1 MKVSDLKLRLLN
13 RLRAAGKP
21 AIAAGIDLGTTK
33 SCLAYAQYDPQK
45 DTLECACVPFE
56 RFDGTR
62 SVAFPSAV
70 AQRGDERLFG
80 AEALALR
87 RTRGIL
93 PERNLFLETKN
104 LIGLRYTFKNAPE
117 GLRNPAEV
125 AATLMGHMRKT
136 ARGRVPRP
144 VLAPIVV
151 TVPASFHAAQREA
164 TVCAAEKAF
173 ECSREARAVRLLDEP
188 YAAFADLKYRDPGNA
203 SPLLREGANVLVFD
217 FGGGTCD
224 VAIFRIDSRNGGT
237 LGARLLATSRYH
249 RLGGGD
255 IDRAIVHDVLI
266 PQLLAQH
273 GIKAW
278 EVDWATRSRELE
290 RQLLD
295 VAEQL
300 KVALNLRLEEYR
312 TAGVEAP
319 KDLACTAVD
328 MQVECE
334 GKPVAFA
341 RPSLDV
347 AAFEKLLV
355 PFLDP
360 EPIPEAGD
368 EYVLRN
374 SVFAP
379 ILQALAR
386 ARLERDE
393 LTGVL
398 LCGSSSLLVLVQ
410 EALKKFLPGTRR
422 VMLGTPEDLQ
432 SAVARGAAIQAL
444 SLQVLGQ
451 PVIEPVCSADVSL
464 RLVEGEAVMAR
475 AGDAV
480 PNGSDAPILLR
491 PPRDCAQ
498 GGMEIAVEVLS
509 DGKRSAGVSLW
520 HLPAPVRADERLE
533 LQWRMD
539 ENQCV
544 ELTLSRPGD
553 ARTDS
558 FIQRFDAPIMHRDM
572 SQLVRCRML
581 EREERLRTDAIPR
594 SSFGDEYERHAR
606 DCAALGEY
614 QKALHYLGCALQEK
628 GETVTLLNLRGI
640 WREAIGDKQ
649 GARDSYERAGEASVP
664 KFNLGLMYYRGQHYQ
679 QALAQVEAA
688 IDMDNDRAYHV
699 LRGDILDKLGKHDQ
713 ARVEWQDAT
722 DGNPDLSSLPSFT
735 LGWMESAARKI
746 DNEALRKRIQEQRR
760 KFDAVAVTPASQ
772 QGELPARFEA
782 TQSRKSIGFVM

>member
-1 MKVSDLKLRLLN
+1 MKASDLKLRLLN

-21 AIAAGIDLGTTK
+21 AVAAGIDLGTTK
-33 SCLAYAQYDPQK
+33 SCIAYAQYDPKK

-56 RFDGTR
+56 RPDGTR
-62 SVAFPSAV
+62 SIAFPSAV
-70 AQRGDERLFG
+70 AQRGDERVFG

-93 PERNLFLETKN
+93 PERNLFHETKN
-104 LIGLRYTFKNAPE
+104 LIGLRYTFKNAPQ

-125 AATLMGHMRKT
+125 ATALIGHMRKT
-136 ARGRVPRP
+136 ARGRLPGL
-144 VLAPIVV
+144 VLAPVVV

-164 TVCAAEKAF
+164 TVYAAEKAF
-173 ECSREARAVRLLDEP
+173 EQSRESHAVRLLDEP
-188 YAAFADLKYRDPGNA
+188 YAAFADLKFREPENA
-203 SPLLREGANVLVFD
+203 SSLLREGANVLVFD

-224 VAIFRIDSRNGGT
+224 VAIFRIDSVNGGT

-273 GIKAW
+273 GIERW
-278 EVDWATRSRELE
+278 SVSWATRSRELE

-295 VAEQL
+295 TAERL
-300 KVALNLRLEEYR
+300 KVALNMRLEEYR
-312 TAGVEAP
+312 AAGMEAP
-319 KDLACTAVD
+319 ADLACSSVD
-328 MQVECE
+328 LQVECE
-334 GKPVAFA
+334 GKQLAFKQ
-341 RPSLDV
+341 PSLDV
-347 AAFEKLLV
+347 AAFGKLLV

-374 SVFAP
+374 SIFAP
-379 ILQALAR
+379 ILQALVR
-386 ARLERDE
+386 AKLERDE

-398 LCGSSSLLVLVQ
+398 LCGSSSLLVPVQ

-480 PNGSDAPILLR
+480 PHCSESPILLR

-498 GGMEIAVEVLS
+498 GGMEIAVEVLIE
-509 DGKRSAGVSLW
+509 GKRSAGVSLW

-553 ARTDS
+553 ARTDTFS
-558 FIQRFDAPIMHRDM
+558 QRFDAPIMHRDM
-572 SQLVRCRML
+572 SQLVRCRLL
-581 EREERLRTDAIPR
+581 EREERMRTDAIPR
-594 SSFGDEYERHAR
+594 TSLGNEYEQHAR
-606 DCAALGEY
+606 DCATVGEH
-614 QKALHYLGCALQEK
+614 QKALHYLSLALQEK
-628 GETVTLLNLRGI
+628 GESIGLLTLRGL
-640 WREAIGDKQ
+640 WREAIGDKD
-649 GARDSYERAGEASVP
+649 GARDSYERAGEASAP
-664 KFNLGLMYYRGQHYQ
+664 KFNLGLLHYRGQRYA
-679 QALAQVEAA
+679 QALAHVEAA
-688 IDMDNDRAYHV
+688 IELENDRGYHA
-699 LRGDILDKLGKHDQ
+699 LRGDILEKLGRHDE

-722 DGNPDLSSLPSFT
+722 DGNPDLPKLKDFT
-735 LGWMESAARKI
+735 LGWMETAARKLG
-746 DNEALRKRIQEQRR
+746 NEPLRKRIQEQRH
-760 KFDAVAVTPASQ
+760 KFAVKAIEPASQ
-772 QGELPARFEA
+772 QGELPARYAAEQ
-782 TQSRKSIGFVM
+782 TPKVMFCR